1 MVYKLF
7 KLLPLDLRP
16 VAVPEDE
23 IRIPVFADDP
33 AKLVLA
39 DPEVYGGF
47 FYGEGIPFPDR
58 DRDAPLRQIGVV
70 SHAMHLLFI

>member
-7 KLLPLDLRP
+7 KLLPLDLRS

-33 AKLVLA
+33 AELVLA
-39 DPEVYGGF
+39 DPEVCREPCNTSPVYMTLSSNK
-47 FYGEGIPFPDR
+47 YP
-58 DRDAPLRQIGVV
+58 
-70 SHAMHLLFI
+70 

>member
-33 AKLVLA
+33 AKIESMAMLEIFV
-39 DPEVYGGF
+39 
-47 FYGEGIPFPDR
+47 IR
-58 DRDAPLRQIGVV
+58 D
-70 SHAMHLLFI
+70 

>member
-7 KLLPLDLRP
+7 KLLALDLRA

-33 AKLVLA
+33 AKLVLKYTA
-39 DPEVYGGF
+39 ASSMERVYRSQT
-47 FYGEGIPFPDR
+47 GIAMRPC
-58 DRDAPLRQIGVV
+58 VNSV
-70 SHAMHLLFI
+70 S